1 MKTPLALRIDPTVLA
16 AARECARQDNRTL
29 TNFIETALRQ
39 RIAEMT
45 PDHPA
50 RGHLGAGL
58 ARELPRDH

>member
-1 MKTPLALRIDPTVLA
+1 MKTPLALRIDPNVLA